1 MLANIMIQG
10 LELYF
15 TSDSKFN
22 NISEILECEI
32 LF

>member
-15 TSDSKFN
+15 TSNSKFN
-22 NISEILECEI
+22 NISEISECEI
-32 LF
+32 IF